1 MQQAALANRGDR
13 YSQVTTMSD
22 STRQHRQRL
31 AISEARTREARRKTE
46 QSYLWLEIAQR
57 SHRRGED
64 ALERLTDTVMRMLTS
79 ESVHENGNEKQT
91 ENGCEI

>member
-13 YSQVTTMSD
+13 YSQSNTTTD
-22 STRQHRQRL
+22 ATRQHRQRL

-64 ALERLTDTVMRMLTS
+64 ALEQLTDAVARMLTN
-79 ESVHENGNEKQT
+79 ESVRESGNEKQT
-91 ENGCEI
+91 ENG

>member
-13 YSQVTTMSD
+13 YSQSD
-22 STRQHRQRL
+22 TKSETARQHRQRL

-64 ALERLTDTVMRMLTS
+64 ALERLADAVARMLTS
-79 ESVHENGNEKQT
+79 ESVHENGNENQT